1 MIVNQWP
8 CSQSCRSSCPL
19 ISNLI
24 SNFRFKPLLGQF
36 ACNLQ
41 LKEHS
46 ERRLP
51 SSHAGGPLDYNYA
64 CESRQ
69 HAQPM
74 L

>member
-8 CSQSCRSSCPL
+8 GSQSCRSSCPL
-19 ISNLI
+19 ISNQC
-24 SNFRFKPLLGQF
+24 LG
-36 ACNLQ
+36 NLHAASSSEST
-41 LKEHS
+41 LKKG
-46 ERRLP
+46 LP

-64 CESRQ
+64 CGSRQ